1 MGTGSFLQIR
11 WFYAHF
17 HSDSAVNN
25 LFAIQVIQEMQVRLL
40 DGEEPL
46 EEGIATYSNI
56 PSGKIPWIE
65 EPGVLWSMGSQKDG
79 HD

>member
-1 MGTGSFLQIR
+1 
-11 WFYAHF
+11 
-17 HSDSAVNN
+17 
-25 LFAIQVIQEMQVRLL
+25 MQVRLL

-56 PSGKIPWIE
+56 PAGKVPWTE